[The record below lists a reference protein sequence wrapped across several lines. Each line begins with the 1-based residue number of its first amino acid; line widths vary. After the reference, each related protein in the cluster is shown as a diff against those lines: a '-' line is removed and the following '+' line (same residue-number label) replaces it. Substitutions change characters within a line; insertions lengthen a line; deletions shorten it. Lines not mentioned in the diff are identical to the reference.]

1 MASDKFTVTVEEEIR
16 SSYLDYAMSVIIGR
30 ALPDARDGLK
40 PVHRRVL
47 YAMHELKNT
56 WNSSYKKSARIVGDV
71 IGKYHPHGDQA
82 VYDTIVRMAQD
93 FSMRYLLV
101 DGQGNFGSIDGD
113 PAAAMRYTEVRM
125 ARLASEIL
133 ADLDK
138 ETVDFIPNYDGSLE
152 EPLVMPAKF
161 PNLLVNGS
169 SGIAVGMATNI
180 PPHNMGEVLDATL
193 HLIGNP
199 EATVEELMQFVPGP
213 DFPTAGF
220 IYGMDGIREAY
231 TTGRGL
237 VRMRA
242 RAAIERNER
251 TDREAIIVTELPFQV
266 NKAKLLERI
275 AELVREKI
283 VEGISDL
290 RDESD
295 RDGMRVVVELKKDAI
310 AQVVLNALFAHTQMQ
325 ATFGVN
331 MLALIAGQPK
341 VLTLKELIACF
352 IEHRRDVVTRRTR
365 YELRKA
371 EERAHILEGYVK
383 ALDHLDEIIALIRA
397 SRTPEEAKASL
408 IAGFQFS
415 ERQAQA
421 ILELRL
427 QRLTGMERE
436 AILEEYRTIL
446 AEIERLKAILASDT
460 LLMEVIGEELKAIRA
475 QYADQRRTEIVPQEG
490 EISIE
495 DLIADEEMVVTISR
509 EGYIKRTPTN
519 QYRAQRRGGRGK
531 IGVTTKEEDLV
542 VDLFVASNHTTLL
555 VFTNFGKAYQ
565 LKVYDVPMAGRNA
578 KGKPIVNL
586 LPTEPGERVRSIL
599 PIREFR
605 EESTL
610 LFVTQNGTVRRTET
624 MAFSKIR
631 QNGIRAIVL
640 VEGDDLIAVREMGDE
655 DHILLATA
663 NGLSIRFPAE
673 ALRVLGRTT
682 QGVRGIM
689 LREGDKLVGCA
700 VINNP
705 ELSILSLTANGYGKR
720 TDIEEYRVQGR
731 GGMGI
736 ITIKTGDRNGD
747 VVSTFQVQHD
757 DEIMLMTSSGR
768 IIRTRIKEIPVIGRN
783 TQGVKLINL
792 EPGEK
797 VVAAEKMMEKEDEE
811 LPELPPVEENT
822 RFHSN
827 AILRRKEQVI
837 EPEEEVVKETE
848 DEDEDEGE
856 GVEE

>member
-1 MASDKFTVTVEEEIR
+1 MVSDKYTVTVEEEVR

-93 FSMRYLLV
+93 FSMRYMLV
-101 DGQGNFGSIDGD
+101 DGQGNFGSVDGD
-113 PAAAMRYTEVRM
+113 PPAAMRYTEVRM
-125 ARLASEIL
+125 ARLSSEIL

-138 ETVDFIPNYDGSLE
+138 ETVDFIPNYDGSLD
-152 EPLVMPAKF
+152 EPLVLPAKF

-199 EATVEELMQFVPGP
+199 ASTIEELMKFVPGP

-220 IYGMDGIREAY
+220 IYGIEGIREAY

-251 TDREAIIVTELPFQV
+251 TDREAIVVTELPFQV

-275 AELVREKI
+275 AELVREKV

-295 RDGMRVVVELKKDAI
+295 RDGMRVVIELKKDAI

-331 MLALIAGQPK
+331 MLALVGGQPR
-341 VLTLKELIACF
+341 VLNLKELIECF

-383 ALDHLDEIIALIRA
+383 ALDHLDEIIAMIRA
-397 SRTPEEAKASL
+397 SKTPEEAKAGL
-408 IAGFQFS
+408 IGGFEFS

-427 QRLTGMERE
+427 QRLTAMERE
-436 AILEEYRTIL
+436 SIIEEYRTIMR
-446 AEIERLKAILASDT
+446 EIERLKAILASEE
-460 LLMEVIGEELKAIRA
+460 LLMQVISEELNAIRA
-475 QYADQRRTEIVPQEG
+475 QYADGRRTEIVPQEG

-509 EGYIKRTPTN
+509 EGYIKRTPTS
-519 QYRAQRRGGRGK
+519 QYRAQKRGGRGK

-555 VFTNFGKAYQ
+555 IFTNFGKAYQ

-586 LPTEPGERVRSIL
+586 LPTEQGERVRSIL
-599 PIREFR
+599 PMREFK
-605 EESTL
+605 EESTI
-610 LFVTQNGTVRRTET
+610 LFVTRNGTVKRTDT

-631 QNGIRAIVL
+631 QTGIRAIVL
-640 VEGDDLIAVREMGDE
+640 VEGDDLIAVREMESE
-655 DHILLATA
+655 DDILLATA
-663 NGLSIRFPAE
+663 SGLSIRFPGE

-682 QGVRGIM
+682 QGVRGIT
-689 LREGDKLVGCA
+689 LRDGDAVVGCA

-705 ELSILSLTANGYGKR
+705 ELSILSMTANGFGKR
-720 TDIEEYRVQGR
+720 TEIEEYRIQGR

-736 ITIKTGDRNGD
+736 ITIKTSDRNGD
-747 VVSTFQVQHD
+747 VVSTFQVQED
-757 DEIMLMTSSGR
+757 DELMLMTSSGR
-768 IIRTRIKEIPVIGRN
+768 IIRTRVKEIPVIGRN

-792 EPGEK
+792 EIGEK
-797 VVAAEKMMEKEDEE
+797 VVAAEKMVEKEDEDPAELPPQESSRFHSSAVLRRDAAVLEPKDEATAE
-811 LPELPPVEENT
+811 LPEET
-822 RFHSN
+822 
-827 AILRRKEQVI
+827 
-837 EPEEEVVKETE
+837 PEETP
-848 DEDEDEGE
+848 
-856 GVEE
+856 EE